1 MKIKTNHVWEDS
13 PNKKVK
19 SEITEDNKLQTTQI
33 DLQKENT
40 DEHFWPWQH

>member
-1 MKIKTNHVWEDS
+1 MKIKTDRVWDNS

-33 DLQKENT
+33 GLRKENA
-40 DEHFWPWQH
+40 D